1 MVEGLRF
8 SLRKYVVL
16 TLLAVAGVIFTLFSI
31 QSADSFLDG
40 MDGMLRNSM
49 LRAARSVDVE
59 PGAPTQ
65 VLDFHIAS
73 TYADIPETIKQ
84 SFSETE
90 IAPYKLYKDIDK
102 PSIFSRP
109 RSANFLVMVPGEE
122 RRKMFV
128 SQRFEAPPE
137 DGNKSFRI
145 GPQLHSILVGV
156 AALGAFA
163 VALFLL
169 LRSVSRPV
177 ESLQQWAA
185 GLDEAQLD
193 APIPNFRYK
202 ELNALAGI
210 IHMSLQRVR
219 QTLEREREFV
229 NHASHELRTPI
240 AVVRSSIELLC
251 RVVDV
256 ENSKGRNAVSRIDN
270 ASKTMADLTETLLWL
285 GREDTAGL
293 PETEVDV
300 ADMVKGL
307 TADLK
312 YLLQGKSVTLSLHL
326 SPCYLILPETATQIV
341 IGNIIRNA
349 FQHTY
354 QGKVDI
360 QLHNDQLVVTNCEDG
375 ALADSRCATKTRDG
389 EEGFGIGLKLIEKL
403 SRKLNWGYQ
412 PAFSEN
418 GYSVTLHI
426 RSFTPLKA

>member
-49 LRAARSVDVE
+49 IRAARSVDVE

-73 TYADIPETIKQ
+73 TYTDIPEAIKQ

-90 IAPYKLYKDIDK
+90 IVPYKLYKDIDK
-102 PSIFSRP
+102 PDIFSRP
-109 RSANFLVMVPGEE
+109 RSANFLVMVP
-122 RRKMFV
+122 KDDQSQVFV
-128 SQRFEAPPE
+128 SQRFEAPPD
-137 DGNKSFRI
+137 DGNRTFRI

-156 AALGAFA
+156 AALSAFSI
-163 VALFLL
+163 ALFLL

-193 APIPNFRYK
+193 KPIPNFRYK
-202 ELNALAGI
+202 ELNALASI
-210 IHMSLQRVR
+210 IHQSLQSVR

-256 ENSKGRNAVSRIDN
+256 ENSKGRNAVSRIDH

-285 GREDTAGL
+285 GREEATSLA
-293 PETEVDV
+293 ESQVNI
-300 ADMVKGL
+300 ADMIKGL
-307 TADLK
+307 TDDLE
-312 YLLQGKSVTLSLHL
+312 YLLQGKSVSLTLQL
-326 SPCYLILPETATQIV
+326 SPSSLKLPETAAQIV

-354 QGKVDI
+354 HGEVEVN
-360 QLHNDQLVVTNCEDG
+360 LSNNTLVVINREHGASNNDG
-375 ALADSRCATKTRDG
+375 AVIKSDNG
-389 EEGFGIGLKLIEKL
+389 EAGFGIGLKLIEKL
-403 SRKLNWGYQ
+403 SRKLNWTYQ
-412 PAFSEN
+412 PAFTDN
-418 GYSVTLHI
+418 GYSVTLKMHEVGEK
-426 RSFTPLKA
+426 P